1 MTTANHRSHDS
12 GESATRIMKAA
23 EKADEALRDT
33 AERYLNRRGFDI
45 DLRRIENSIR
55 ERPLSSAAIAAGAG
69 FIVGGGLATRPGIA
83 ILVLFARIAVREAAF
98 DFVTGMMMPRRR

>member
-1 MTTANHRSHDS
+1 MATANHREHNST
-12 GESATRIMKAA
+12 ESPVTKVA

-45 DLRRIENSIR
+45 DLRRVENSIR
-55 ERPLSSAAIAAGAG
+55 DRPLSSAAIAAGAG
-69 FIVGGGLATRPGIA
+69 FVVGGGLATRPGIA
-83 ILVLFARIAVREAAF
+83 ILILFARIAVREAAF

>member
-12 GESATRIMKAA
+12 GESTTPIMKAA
-23 EKADEALRDT
+23 QKADEALRDT

-45 DLRRIENSIR
+45 DLRRVENSIR

-83 ILVLFARIAVREAAF
+83 ILILFARIVVKEAAF
-98 DFVTGMMMPRRR
+98 DLVTGMMTPRRR

>member
-1 MTTANHRSHDS
+1 
-12 GESATRIMKAA
+12 MKAA

-33 AERYLNRRGFDI
+33 AERYLNRRGFEI
-45 DLRRIENSIR
+45 DLRQFEKSIR

-83 ILVLFARIAVREAAF
+83 MLLLFARIAARETAF
-98 DFVTGMMMPRRR
+98 NFVTGLIKPQPH